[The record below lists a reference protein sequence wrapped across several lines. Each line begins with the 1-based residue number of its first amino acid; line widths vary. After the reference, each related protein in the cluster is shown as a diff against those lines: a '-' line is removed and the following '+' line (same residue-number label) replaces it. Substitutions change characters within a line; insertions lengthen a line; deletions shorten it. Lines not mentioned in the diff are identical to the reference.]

1 LRISIGCAARFLHK
15 RAEELHKFLC
25 HTRCVKLSLP
35 PPFEVVCARRGVALG
50 AFFVFVRSRR
60 LCGRIRKKGRAR

>member
-1 LRISIGCAARFLHK
+1 
-15 RAEELHKFLC
+15 
-25 HTRCVKLSLP
+25 LP